1 MSSLSETFTSAIVY
15 VPLFLMFFSSWNV
28 RLVRLITIAFK
39 LELELMVVRVE
50 LEFMVVRVEVELEV
64 ELEVEVVLRDEI
76 DKSMDVN
83 KSRSVV
89 VNIIE

>member
-50 LEFMVVRVEVELEV
+50 V

>member
-1 MSSLSETFTSAIVY
+1 
-15 VPLFLMFFSSWNV
+15 
-28 RLVRLITIAFK
+28 
-39 LELELMVVRVE
+39 
-50 LEFMVVRVEVELEV
+50 MVVRVEVELEV

-89 VNIIE
+89 VNIIEQKEMLGVVVYYRFNIDQIDGSRIEVWFVQIRRYK

>member
-1 MSSLSETFTSAIVY
+1 
-15 VPLFLMFFSSWNV
+15 
-28 RLVRLITIAFK
+28 
-39 LELELMVVRVE
+39 MVVRVE